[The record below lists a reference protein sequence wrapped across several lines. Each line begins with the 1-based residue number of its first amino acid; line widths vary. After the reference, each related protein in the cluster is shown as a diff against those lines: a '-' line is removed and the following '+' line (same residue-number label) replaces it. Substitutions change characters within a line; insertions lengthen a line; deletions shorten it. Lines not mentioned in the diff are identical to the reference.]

1 MASHPDR
8 SMTDVLQDIV
18 WNVQEI
24 IRSEF
29 RLARAETRDE
39 LKTAAKSGGVL
50 ATGVVTGLYA
60 IAFLLLALMYA
71 LEILV
76 TPWLAALIVAIAV
89 GALAALF
96 IALGRKRLRK
106 VHGPQKTVRT
116 VKENVEWT
124 KQQMR

>member
-106 VHGPQKTVRT
+106 VQGPQKTVRT